1 MRICPL
7 LTDLTAGHSGGMPQ
21 LLTGT
26 PAHVRSPAPGI
37 VRGRGPVRGLLPGL
51 LLVSAGVAAALSLH
65 RLVEA
70 VGVLTWAVLLGLLA
84 TNLGMVNEAAQ
95 PGVRVVMKRLL
106 RLGVVLLGFSLPLSL
121 VLALGAPV
129 ITLVAVTLIATLLL
143 TTWLGLRLR
152 LGRARS
158 LLIGT
163 GFAICGASAV
173 AAMQQ
178 TAEADEDD
186 VATAVA
192 MVTLWGSLAMV
203 AVPLLQGPLG
213 LSTQE
218 LGVWAGASVH
228 EVGQVV
234 AAAGPAGAVAV
245 TLAVAVKLTRVL
257 LLAPI
262 VATVSVLQHRV
273 ASRRSAHPQAAAPG
287 NGIGRPPLVPLFVVG
302 FLACV
307 AVRSIGVVPPSA
319 LWLIEH
325 LQTVT
330 LAAALFALGTAVRVS
345 ALRRSGGAALL
356 LGGISTAVVAGVSLP
371 LVLWLA

>member
-1 MRICPL
+1 MTQV
-7 LTDLTAGHSGGMPQ
+7 LTR
-21 LLTGT
+21 T
-26 PAHVRSPAPGI
+26 PARTEGSAPPASTREAGLLA
-37 VRGRGPVRGLLPGL
+37 RLLPGL
-51 LLVSAGVAAALSLH
+51 LLVGAGVVAALSLH
-65 RLVEA
+65 RLVDA
-70 VGVLTWAVLLGLLA
+70 VGVLTWAVLLGVLA
-84 TNLGMVNEAAQ
+84 ANLGLVHDTTQ
-95 PGVRVVMKRLL
+95 PGVRMAVKRLL
-106 RLGVVLLGFSLPLSL
+106 RIGVVLLGFSLPISV

-129 ITLVAVTLIATLLL
+129 LTLVAVTLTTTLVL

-173 AAMQQ
+173 AAMQR

-192 MVTLWGSLAMV
+192 MVTVWGSLAMV

-234 AAAGPAGAVAV
+234 AAAGPAGAAAV
-245 TLAVAVKLTRVL
+245 SLAVAVKLTRVL
-257 LLAPI
+257 LLAPV
-262 VATVSVLQHRV
+262 VATVSVVQRRAAGRV
-273 ASRRSAHPQAAAPG
+273 EDSAGSGESAGSAR
-287 NGIGRPPLVPLFVVG
+287 RPPLVPVFVLG

-307 AVRSIGVVPPSA
+307 ALRSLGVVPPTA

-325 LQTVT
+325 LQTVA
-330 LAAALFALGTAVRVS
+330 LAAALFALGTGVRMS
-345 ALRRSGGAALL
+345 ALRRSGGTAML
-356 LGGISTAVVAGVSLP
+356 LGGLSTVTVAGLSLP
-371 LVLWLA
+371 LVLWLV